1 MKTAKRNPVPPSSRA
16 GMRSATRTDIQK
28 AADLYQRFSGH
39 DAEEIGRINV
49 PEMPKVGVAIGTVDG
64 IMYSTVRDGVLEKYI
79 HKFHKRDC
87 PLFVV
92 SPDGKSLFLI
102 GGVYNFTERGIVDR
116 SDK

>member
-1 MKTAKRNPVPPSSRA
+1 
-16 GMRSATRTDIQK
+16 
-28 AADLYQRFSGH
+28 
-39 DAEEIGRINV
+39 
-49 PEMPKVGVAIGTVDG
+49 
-64 IMYSTVRDGVLEKYI
+64 MYSTVRDGVLEKYI

-92 SPDGKSLFLI
+92 APDGKSLYLL